1 MIGVIINAIKI
12 IMLLGLLVLIHEGGH
27 FIFAKLSKVKVN
39 QFAIGFGPSIFK
51 KQIGETLYSLKLI
64 PLRWIC

>member
-12 IMLLGLLVLIHEGGH
+12 IILLGLLVLIHEGGH

-64 PLRWIC
+64 PLRWVC